1 MTRVPEF
8 NSFVNNYV
16 NNWPI
21 DCQPPKLRHFIFQ
34 YVLIVFYQKQAQISK
49 D

>member
-8 NSFVNNYV
+8 YSFVNNYV
-16 NNWPI
+16 NIWPI
-21 DCQPPKLRHFIFQ
+21 DCQPPKLRHLIFQ
-34 YVLIVFYQKQAQISK
+34 YILIVFYQKQAQISK